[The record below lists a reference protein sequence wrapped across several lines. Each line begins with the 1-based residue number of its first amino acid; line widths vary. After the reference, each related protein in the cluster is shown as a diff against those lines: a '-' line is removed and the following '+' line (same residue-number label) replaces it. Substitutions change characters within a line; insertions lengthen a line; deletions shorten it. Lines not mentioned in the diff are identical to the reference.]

1 LACFGRAPLAAGC
14 VAAQSQQQMVDL
26 SKSLLSGI
34 NFCAMSGKQ
43 LCNARNA
50 AFGDLPL
57 VQLPVV
63 VLPAVWGSNQ
73 RPRRA

>member
-1 LACFGRAPLAAGC
+1 
-14 VAAQSQQQMVDL
+14 MVDF